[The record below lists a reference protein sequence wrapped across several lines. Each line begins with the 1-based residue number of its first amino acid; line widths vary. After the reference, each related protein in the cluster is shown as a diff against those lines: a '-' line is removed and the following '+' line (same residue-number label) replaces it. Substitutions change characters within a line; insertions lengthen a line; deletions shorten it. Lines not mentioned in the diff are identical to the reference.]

1 MPGQV
6 KGKKYIKCTDISKLD
21 KVEKISE
28 RTVSRLAKNWKI
40 PRKGRYTL
48 DKWGPIDPQSFSKV
62 LYICTIY
69 L

>member
-28 RTVSRLAKNWKI
+28 RAVSRLAKNWKI
-40 PRKGRYTL
+40 HRKG
-48 DKWGPIDPQSFSKV
+48 
-62 LYICTIY
+62 
-69 L
+69 